1 MLASP
6 QFVHGQPMEPQLLAT
21 SFDRT
26 ENIGMAN
33 NQEIRI
39 STGRHGVGETG
50 EKFREGCDVL

>member
-6 QFVHGQPMEPQLLAT
+6 QFVYGQPMVHQLRAT

-26 ENIGMAN
+26 ENIGTAN

-39 STGRHGVGETG
+39 STGRHGVGETS
-50 EKFREGCDVL
+50 EKFRGGRDVL